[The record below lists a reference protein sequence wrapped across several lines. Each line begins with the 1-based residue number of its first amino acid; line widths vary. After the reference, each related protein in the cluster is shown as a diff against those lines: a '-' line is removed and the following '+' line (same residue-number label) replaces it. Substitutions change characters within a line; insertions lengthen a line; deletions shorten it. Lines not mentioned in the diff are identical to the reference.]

1 MTELVLIESDTR
13 KKIYEILESY
23 GVTEKILIDNEAEP
37 AILNALMAPDIES
50 VFIDHEG
57 ALVINYAG
65 DE

>member
-13 KKIYEILESY
+13 KKIYQLLESY
-23 GVTEKILIDNEAEP
+23 GITEKILIDNEAEF
-37 AILNALMAPDIES
+37 AILNALMAPDIEA